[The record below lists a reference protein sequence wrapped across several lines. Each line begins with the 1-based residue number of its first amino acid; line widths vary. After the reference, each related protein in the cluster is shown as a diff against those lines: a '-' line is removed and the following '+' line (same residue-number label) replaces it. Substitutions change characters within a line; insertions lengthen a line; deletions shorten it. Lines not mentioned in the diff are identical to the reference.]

1 MNDLEVTMAH
11 VLSSSKTGLEVHRL
25 AVEAAATALKLSST
39 VPKRM
44 ESLTDQLNRAACSM
58 ALNLAEGHGR
68 FGKDRMQ
75 HWRIAYGSAKEA
87 GTALELLASGGLI
100 DGEAAAKLM
109 ARLDSVRAMTWR
121 LLHPR

>member
-1 MNDLEVTMAH
+1 MNDPEVTTTHA
-11 VLSSSKTGLEVHRL
+11 LSSSTTGLEVHRL
-25 AVEAAATALKLSST
+25 AVEAAAAALKLSST

-44 ESLTDQLNRAACSM
+44 EFLTEQLNRAACSM

-87 GTALELLASGGLI
+87 GTALELLVSGGLI
-100 DGEAAAKLM
+100 DDEAAARLM
-109 ARLDSVRAMTWR
+109 ARLDSVRAMTSR